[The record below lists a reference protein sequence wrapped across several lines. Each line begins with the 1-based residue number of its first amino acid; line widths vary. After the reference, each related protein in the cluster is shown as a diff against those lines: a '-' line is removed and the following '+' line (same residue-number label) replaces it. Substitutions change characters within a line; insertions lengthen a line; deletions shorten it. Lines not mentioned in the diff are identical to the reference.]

1 MDMMKVLVVDD
12 EEFVRRGIVLETD
25 WKALDCMVVAEAED
39 GEMGLLA
46 ARKYHPQLIICDI
59 KMPKMTGL
67 EMLKTLRAEGNDAH
81 VIFLTAYSDF
91 AYTRSA
97 IRLEAAD
104 YLLKPFGEGELER
117 AVLEVREKMQRK
129 QPQEG
134 RKEEYLLSLPKGDK
148 SKYVAEALRFIEEH
162 LGDADLSVGMITEHL
177 GISDGHLSHVFKK
190 ETSYTI
196 NNYIVRYRI
205 RHAMKLL
212 SDCRIKVYEVA
223 EQVGYRDI
231 TYFSTVFKKIVGV
244 NPSEY
249 QDRCNS
255 SKE

>member
-25 WKALDCMVVAEAED
+25 WRALGCVVVAEAQD
-39 GEMGLLA
+39 GEEGLLA

-67 EMLKTLRAEGNDAH
+67 ELLECLRAEGNNAH

-104 YLLKPFGEGELER
+104 YLLKPFGDGELER
-117 AVLEVREKMQRK
+117 AVSEVKEKMQRK
-129 QPQEG
+129 QPGEG
-134 RKEEYLLSLPKGDK
+134 SREEYLLALPKGDK
-148 SKYVAEALRFIEEH
+148 SKYVSEALCFIEKH
-162 LGDADLSVGMITEHL
+162 LGDPELSVGMITEHL
-177 GISDGHLSHVFKK
+177 GISDGHLSHIFKK

-205 RHAMKLL
+205 RYAMKLL

-244 NPSEY
+244 NPSEF
-249 QDRCNS
+249 QDRSNS
-255 SKE
+255 FTE